1 MIASS
6 ALVYLR
12 LKSTKCRFFW
22 YHSRSDDGHT
32 SVNKTTKMTG
42 KGHRYFVNMFLGGET

>member
-1 MIASS
+1 MDLGLFEIKETVINHA
-6 ALVYLR
+6 
-12 LKSTKCRFFW
+12 
-22 YHSRSDDGHT
+22 DDHT